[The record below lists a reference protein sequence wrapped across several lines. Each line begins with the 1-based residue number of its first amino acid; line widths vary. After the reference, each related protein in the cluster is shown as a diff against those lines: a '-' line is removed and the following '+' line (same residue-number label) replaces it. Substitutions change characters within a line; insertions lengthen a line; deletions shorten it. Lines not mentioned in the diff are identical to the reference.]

1 MAGRDARPHRLKTC
15 ATKNRKWRST
25 EMALD
30 YRSVA
35 SWGLLAP
42 RPLVVEE
49 VTVTLESDEI
59 VVASLESDEIVVNL
73 KEE

>member
-1 MAGRDARPHRLKTC
+1 
-15 ATKNRKWRST
+15 
-25 EMALD
+25 MALD